1 MTHSGFKTAQKK
13 LNLIK
18 KENNNKDYRAKQD
31 IFRYVFSSRSISFD
45 YILRIKHGICLNEKN
60 KNYLLYH
67 YLWDQANNPSLITFE
82 EHTDDENKIIQ
93 EELQLYFTGVSNY
106 TCSVDKTHSKHSK
119 NLTKNKNNARK
130 YKLEIS
136 EQ

>member
-1 MTHSGFKTAQKK
+1 M
-13 LNLIK
+13 IK
-18 KENNNKDYRAKQD
+18 KENNNKDYRAKRD
-31 IFRYVFSSRSISFD
+31 IFEYVFSSGSIGFD
-45 YILRIKHGICLNEKN
+45 YVLRTKHGICLNEKN

-67 YLWDQANNPSLITFE
+67 WDQSNNPSLITFE

-93 EELQLYFTGVSNY
+93 EELQLYLTGVTNY